1 MSGESARTVSAV
13 RPRHSFLSF
22 ASFCFV
28 TAPERTVL
36 PPVIAVVVKSPPSSL
51 LIDAL
56 TPSAAAWATL
66 FQ

>member
-1 MSGESARTVSAV
+1 M